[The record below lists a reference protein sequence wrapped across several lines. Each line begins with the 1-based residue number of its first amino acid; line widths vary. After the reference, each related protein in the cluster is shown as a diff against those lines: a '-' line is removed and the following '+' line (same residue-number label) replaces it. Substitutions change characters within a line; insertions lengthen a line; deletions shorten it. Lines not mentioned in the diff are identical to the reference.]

1 LTDGPTL
8 AGLAISDPPER
19 WRALGFAVDDAGE
32 FEVGGARIV
41 RVTLG
46 IAPPGRGIVGW
57 TLHGPP
63 GEPAIDGLATRVVA
77 PPQAGRVTGGRHPNA
92 VAEIDHVVIVTPDFD
107 RLGAALEAR
116 GLGLRRIA
124 ERDGRRQGFRRL
136 GGPIM
141 EIVEAPGAQ
150 ATAFW
155 GVTFTVTPRSSFD
168 GLVDANRFVSEP
180 RPAVQ
185 PGRRIATVSREA
197 GLSTRVAFMDPEP
210 AWG

>member
-1 LTDGPTL
+1 MTDGPAL
-8 AGLAISDPPER
+8 AGLSISDPPER
-19 WRALGFAVDDAGE
+19 WVDLGFAVHDGE
-32 FEVGGARIV
+32 RRVGMV
-41 RVTLG
+41 SLTFG

-57 TLHGPP
+57 TLHDLAGD
-63 GEPAIDGLATRVVA
+63 GDIDGLPTRVV
-77 PPQAGRVTGGRHPNA
+77 PRPQWSIRADVGDANLVR
-92 VAEIDHVVIVTPDFD
+92 EIDHVVIVTPDFD
-107 RLGAALEAR
+107 GLAAALDAR
-116 GLGLRRIA
+116 GMALRRVA

-141 EIVEAPGAQ
+141 EIVEAPEAP

-155 GVTFTVTPRSSFD
+155 GVTFTVARLD
-168 GLVDANRFVSEP
+168 LLVSWNRYVGEP

-210 AWG
+210 ARDAG